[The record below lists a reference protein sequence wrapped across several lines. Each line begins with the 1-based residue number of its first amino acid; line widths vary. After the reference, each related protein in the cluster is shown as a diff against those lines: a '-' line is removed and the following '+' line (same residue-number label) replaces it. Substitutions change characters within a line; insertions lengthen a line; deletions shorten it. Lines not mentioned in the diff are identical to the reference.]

1 LNKLVAT
8 VWLAL
13 MAFAAPLPAAQDAA
27 SADPFFA
34 LTLDDTQDKPLALES
49 LRGKPIIVNF
59 WARWC
64 GPCRDE
70 IPELVSAYKKNKAKG
85 LAVVGIALEENTAN
99 VREFAAAYKMDYLV
113 VLAKDQG
120 LAIMQS
126 LGNDRAVLPYTLAI
140 DRNGKVVGKKIGVL
154 KDDDLDRML
163 AHLMAK

>member
-1 LNKLVAT
+1 MRFRRDDLNYRESPETILNKLAAT

-13 MAFAAPLPAAQDAA
+13 MAFAAPLAAAQDVP

-70 IPELVSAYKKNKAKG
+70 IPSW
-85 LAVVGIALEENTAN
+85 
-99 VREFAAAYKMDYLV
+99 
-113 VLAKDQG
+113 
-120 LAIMQS
+120 
-126 LGNDRAVLPYTLAI
+126 
-140 DRNGKVVGKKIGVL
+140 
-154 KDDDLDRML
+154 
-163 AHLMAK
+163 